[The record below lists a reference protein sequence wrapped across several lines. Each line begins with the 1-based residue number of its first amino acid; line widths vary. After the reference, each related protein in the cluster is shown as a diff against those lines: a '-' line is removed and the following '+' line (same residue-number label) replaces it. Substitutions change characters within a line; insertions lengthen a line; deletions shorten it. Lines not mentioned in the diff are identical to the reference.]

1 MVGLRV
7 AVSLLLGIATILGW
21 STSGACN
28 NSVADET
35 SRATQE
41 DAIREAVIRYQM
53 DGWGSSGDKVEQ
65 DAKDPRDKYIAK
77 RLNSRVYF
85 VSVNGKDPSDEFL
98 KRFQGVPRT
107 VKRMSDAKQTK
118 KPDGGW
124 VIDKKT
130 KQPGIIFS
138 ANVIR
143 WLNDSEV
150 EVDGG
155 YHCGGLC
162 ASGEVF
168 TVTLENGKWKVI
180 ADRMKWIS

>member
-1 MVGLRV
+1 M
-7 AVSLLLGIATILGW
+7 
-21 STSGACN
+21 C
-28 NSVADET
+28 
-35 SRATQE
+35 
-41 DAIREAVIRYQM
+41 
-53 DGWGSSGDKVEQ
+53 
-65 DAKDPRDKYIAK
+65 
-77 RLNSRVYF
+77 
-85 VSVNGKDPSDEFL
+85 
-98 KRFQGVPRT
+98 
-107 VKRMSDAKQTK
+107 DAKQTK

-138 ANVIR
+138 ANAIR
-143 WLNDSEV
+143 WLKDSEV

-168 TVTLENGKWKVI
+168 TVVLENRKWRVI